1 MSIFSK
7 IASWFTM
14 PKQFTDE
21 QLLEGPAGDTIDHG
35 FHTTEEDYI
44 RVLEYRKRANQ
55 LSQRQIR
62 IIDIRIAELQRRI
75 VDREA
80 YVREKEQAKAR
91 ERQRV
96 AEEAVNEIEK
106 KHTPSVRVPQQS
118 SGGSTVK
125 SGERLSDR
133 IADLAD
139 SVATHMSYTPTHT
152 PTPTS
157 SVSYSSHKTCSSSH
171 HTSSHSHSYDSH
183 SSSDTSSSSPSGCD

>member
-14 PKQFTDE
+14 PRQFTDA
-21 QLLEGPAGDTIDHG
+21 QLLEGPAGDIIDHG

-80 YVREKEQAKAR
+80 YILEQEQARAR
-91 ERQRV
+91 ARQRA

-106 KHTPSVRVPQQS
+106 KQTPSVRVPQQP
-118 SGGSTVK
+118 SGGSTIK
-125 SGERLSDR
+125 SGERLVDR
-133 IADLAD
+133 VADLAD
-139 SVATHMSYTPTHT
+139 SVATHMSHTPTHT
-152 PTPTS
+152 PTPVS
-157 SVSYSSHKTCSSSH
+157 SVSYSSHKSCSSSH
-171 HTSSHSHSYDSH
+171 SSYDSH

>member
-14 PKQFTDE
+14 PKQFTDA

-80 YVREKEQAKAR
+80 YILEQEQARAR
-91 ERQRV
+91 ARQRA

-106 KHTPSVRVPQQS
+106 KHAPSVRVPQQS
-118 SGGSTVK
+118 SGGSTIK

-139 SVATHMSYTPTHT
+139 SVATHMSHTPTHT
-152 PTPTS
+152 PTPVS

-171 HTSSHSHSYDSH
+171 HTPSHSHDSH
-183 SSSDTSSSSPSGCD
+183 SYSDTSSSSPAGCD